1 MNKILIWDLP
11 ARFFHW
17 AFAVTLTLA
26 FILGLTGEHG
36 GQFFQYHKL
45 LGLVAVF
52 LLVCRIILGLVGSRP
67 LRWTSFPLRPG
78 EIWGYFT
85 GILAGRH
92 QSYPGHN
99 PGAALAALAMFILV
113 PLVVFT
119 GLFRGGEALEDLH
132 AVLAYTLCGVVAA
145 HILGLIVHTIRHRE
159 NIGAAMLTGRK
170 MGPPEAA
177 LPSAHFG
184 WGLVLAVAVAAWV
197 WLLFGNYNPRNGT
210 VRLPVIGTIVDLGKG
225 ESGSREHDDD

>member
-1 MNKILIWDLP
+1 MSKILIWDLP
-11 ARFFHW
+11 ARVFHW

-26 FILGLTGEHG
+26 FSFGLTGEHG
-36 GQFFQYHKL
+36 GQLFQYHKL

-52 LLVCRIILGLVGSRP
+52 LLVIRLFLGLVGSRP
-67 LRWTSFPLRPG
+67 LRWSGFPLRPR

-85 GILAGRH
+85 GIVAGRH

-113 PLVVFT
+113 PFVVFT
-119 GLFRGGEALEDLH
+119 GLYREGEALEDVH
-132 AVLAYTLCGVVAA
+132 AVLAYTLCGVVAG

-170 MGPPEAA
+170 MGSPEAG
-177 LPSAHFG
+177 LPSAHVG
-184 WGLVLAVAVAAWV
+184 WGLVLAVALTAWI
-197 WLLFGNYNPRNGT
+197 WALFGNYNPRDGT
-210 VRLPVIGTIVDLGKG
+210 VRLPVMGKLVDLGMG
-225 ESGSREHDDD
+225 ESDSREHDGD

>member
-11 ARFFHW
+11 ARIFHW

-26 FILGLTGEHG
+26 FILGLSGEHA
-36 GQFFQYHKL
+36 GQLFQYHKL

-52 LLVCRIILGLVGSRP
+52 LLVLRIFLGVVGSRP
-67 LRWTSFPLRPG
+67 LRWTSFPIRPR

-92 QSYPGHN
+92 QTYPGHI
-99 PGAALAALAMFILV
+99 PGAALAAVAMFILV

-119 GLFRGGEALEDLH
+119 GLYRGGEALEDVH

-159 NIGAAMLTGRK
+159 NIGAAMVTGRK
-170 MGPPEAA
+170 TGLPEAG
-177 LPSAHFG
+177 LPSAHVG
-184 WGLVLAVAVAAWV
+184 WGFVLAVVLAAWI
-197 WLLFGNYNPRNGT
+197 WALFSNYNPRDGT
-210 VRLPVIGTIVDLGKG
+210 VRLPVIGKIVDLGKG
-225 ESGSREHDDD
+225 ESDSRGHDDD